1 MSRELCKVL
10 RAALRSWSAT
20 LRLCLI
26 ALAIGTAIALSGGA
40 GPDGQRDVIGDESG
54 GQEASSHR
62 ERETT
67 RCGRENLRAIRATTR
82 FRDRT
87 APGRSGL
94 SGQQKAPPPAGS
106 GFESSHRPDRIR
118 GRRARRAGV
127 VGANP
132 PSHTSQA
139 GSVTRLA
146 VLSSTTLALRSVVVV
161 SRREG

>member
-26 ALAIGTAIALSGGA
+26 ALAIGTAIALSSGA
-40 GPDGQRDVIGDESG
+40 GPASQRDVMGNEG
-54 GQEASSHR
+54 GRQEASSHR

-87 APGRSGL
+87 APARSGL
-94 SGQQKAPPPAGS
+94 SGQQKVPPPAGY

-118 GRRARRAGV
+118 GRRTRRGELWMPIHQVKRARLDLSLGW
-127 VGANP
+127 P
-132 PSHTSQA
+132 F
-139 GSVTRLA
+139 SV
-146 VLSSTTLALRSVVVV
+146 
-161 SRREG
+161 RRDWRYVR